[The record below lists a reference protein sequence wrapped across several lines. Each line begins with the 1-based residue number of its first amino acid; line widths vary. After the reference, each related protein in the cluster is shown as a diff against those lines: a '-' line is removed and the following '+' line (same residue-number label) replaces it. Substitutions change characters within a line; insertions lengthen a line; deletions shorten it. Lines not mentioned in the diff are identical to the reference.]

1 MKRGRAAGLDEL
13 TVEHIINSHEV
24 LISILARLF
33 HLIMSVSHVPYGFRL
48 SYTVPL
54 PKEDNIYKR
63 NTVDNYRAIFIS
75 PVISKVFEHC
85 VLTKFSKFFNTSPT
99 FHHVCLAFSL
109 MT

>member
-63 NTVDNYRAIFIS
+63 NTVDNYRAISIS
-75 PVISKVFEHC
+75 PVISKVFERS
-85 VLTKFSKFFNTSPT
+85 VLTKFSKFF
-99 FHHVCLAFSL
+99 
-109 MT
+109 